1 MASPNAGKRK
11 DREDDVI
18 DDEGASSK
26 MRATSS
32 YDDDDDSDNWADAY
46 EQELYTFM
54 QADVEVKEL
63 KRNAQAFPIPNFS
76 MTPDASTLE
85 MAKAL
90 LKSSGGNNKYMKM
103 LVREIESTV
112 YPDDKGTKVK
122 GKLAPRMVSWAE
134 SREGRRQTTLSEYAM
149 HSFFDSMKG
158 EPNSSVPTH

>member
-1 MASPNAGKRK
+1 MANTGKRK
-11 DREDDVI
+11 DRENDVI

-26 MRATSS
+26 MRGTSS
-32 YDDDDDSDNWADAY
+32 SSSSSDDDSDNWADAY

-54 QADVEVKEL
+54 QADVEVGEL
-63 KRNAQAFPIPNFS
+63 KRYSEAFLDPNFS
-76 MTPDASTLE
+76 MTPDAGTLE

-90 LKSSGGNNKYMKM
+90 LKSSGGNNKYLKM

>member
-32 YDDDDDSDNWADAY
+32 SSDDDDSDNWADAY

-54 QADVEVKEL
+54 QADVEVEEL
-63 KRNAQAFPIPNFS
+63 KRNAQAFSIPNFS
-76 MTPDASTLE
+76 MTPDANTLE

-134 SREGRRQTTLSEYAM
+134 SRKGMRQTTEYAM

-158 EPNSSVPTH
+158 EPHSSVSAP